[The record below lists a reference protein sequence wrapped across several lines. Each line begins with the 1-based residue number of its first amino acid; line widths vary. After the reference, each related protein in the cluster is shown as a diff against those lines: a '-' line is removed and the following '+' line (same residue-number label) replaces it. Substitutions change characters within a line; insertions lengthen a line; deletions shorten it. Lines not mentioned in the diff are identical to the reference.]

1 MVHWA
6 LSRLATMRR
15 LIAFA
20 LAIAATLALVSCGEG
35 DAQLLPGGTAD
46 EITENLDTVKR
57 LASEGEC
64 VGAEDAAEQ
73 VSAQIE
79 ALGGVDEKLKQA
91 LQRGAVRL
99 NEVVATCEE
108 ATTEALAPATAPETT
123 EGTTGAEGK
132 KEEKER
138 EKEEKAA
145 EKEAE
150 KEESETGPPAEVPPA
165 DSNGKGKGP
174 KGEEEPAEE
183 PSGGISPGDAVGGED

>member
-1 MVHWA
+1 
-6 LSRLATMRR
+6 MRR
-15 LIAFA
+15 LTAFA
-20 LAIAATLALVSCGEG
+20 LAGALGIATALGLVSCGG
-35 DAQLLPGGTAD
+35 DDAQLLPGDTAG

-73 VSAQIE
+73 VSSQVE

-91 LQRGAVRL
+91 LQQGAVRL

-108 ATTEALAPATAPETT
+108 ATTEAVAPASVPTTEETT
-123 EGTTGAEGK
+123 KEPPGQDK

-150 KEESETGPPAEVPPA
+150 KEESETGPPAEVPPPN
-165 DSNGKGKGP
+165 SNGHGK
-174 KGEEEPAEE
+174 EPEDEEE
-183 PSGGISPGDAVGGED
+183 PSGGISPGETAGGGD